1 MKKGLIYTLTFN
13 DNRQNFV
20 MMDCILIHGKRETND
35 TSPVTVQVYYVESF
49 QAAAQG

>member
-1 MKKGLIYTLTFN
+1 MKKGLIYTRLMTT
-13 DNRQNFV
+13 DKIYV

-35 TSPVTVQVYYVESF
+35 PSPVTVQVYYVESF